1 MKKLTIM
8 MIILLIAL
16 LPVALSAGTFWDN
29 AGPAVNQLLGIV
41 GTIIL
46 VPLFIKLGRKWGLDI
61 SDALAQDAIDALINI
76 LVNLD
81 FGNGKTGIEKKRIA
95 VSMAESR
102 LTVEQ
107 KTVLEKKYGSLEA
120 AVQVAFEKSSLN
132 KNGRAQLAPTKDGK

>member
-1 MKKLTIM
+1 MKKITIM
-8 MIILLIAL
+8 MIILLMAL

-81 FGNGKTGIEKKRIA
+81 FGTNKKDMEKKRIG
-95 VSMAESR
+95 VQMAESQ

-107 KTVLEKKYGSLEA
+107 KSLLEKKYGSLEA

-132 KNGRAQLAPTKDGK
+132 NKGVKRGK

>member
-1 MKKLTIM
+1 MKKFSIM
-8 MIILLIAL
+8 MIILLIVL

-61 SDALAQDAIDALINI
+61 SDSLAQDAVDALINI

-81 FGNGKTGIEKKRIA
+81 FGTNKKDMEKKRIG
-95 VSMAESR
+95 VQMAESQ

-107 KTVLEKKYGSLEA
+107 KSLLEKKYGSLEA
-120 AVQVAFEKSSLN
+120 AVQVAFEQSSLN
-132 KNGRAQLAPTKDGK
+132 NKGVKRGK